1 MSSHH
6 GGGGWHFYSGS
17 GFVFFPGENLPP
29 SAQLEGVKV
38 CETQTAGWDF
48 SRDGPH
54 DVSGRGLAHLTTSK
68 VSAGRAPLVL
78 GNPKQNPERSDWCS
92 RRRAG
97 EILAWRA
104 AHHRGNSE
112 QQAQLSASSVK
123 LYTFNY
129 SQSAAS
135 QLVVQRQLT
144 ATGGD
149 KSDFFKEEEERT
161 LA

>member
-1 MSSHH
+1 M
-6 GGGGWHFYSGS
+6 GMGGWHLYSGS
-17 GFVFFPGENLPP
+17 GFVFFPGGNLPP
-29 SAQLEGVKV
+29 SAQPEGVKV

-48 SRDGPH
+48 SRDGLH

-68 VSAGRAPLVL
+68 VSAGRALLIL
-78 GNPKQNPERSDWCS
+78 GNPKRNPERSDWCS
-92 RRRAG
+92 QRRAD
-97 EILAWRA
+97 EILARQA

-123 LYTFNY
+123 LHTFNY

-135 QLVVQRQLT
+135 QLVAQRRLT